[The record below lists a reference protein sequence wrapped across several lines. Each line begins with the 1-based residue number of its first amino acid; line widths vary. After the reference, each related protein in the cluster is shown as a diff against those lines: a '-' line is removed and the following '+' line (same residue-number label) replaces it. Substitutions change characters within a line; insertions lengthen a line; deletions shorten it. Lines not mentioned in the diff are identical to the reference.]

1 MCNAIKKNV
10 IKLKKLLQ
18 LLFLIIFSLIF
29 SQNNDEEMRT
39 CRLKFE
45 IDTLG
50 LSKSNIITL
59 KITNLENRNL
69 KISDAFSMMR
79 IQATDIEKYNEKAK
93 VYEKQNSYFTDV
105 NCTHCFG
112 KFLTL
117 KPNKSLNYRIDLSRQ
132 YLIEKALKEPKSKY
146 RFSLHFDTIDLLK
159 YSAFRKCYA
168 ENFTSEKIVYKTK

>member
-1 MCNAIKKNV
+1 
-10 IKLKKLLQ
+10 
-18 LLFLIIFSLIF
+18 
-29 SQNNDEEMRT
+29 MRT

-93 VYEKQNSYFTDV
+93 V
-105 NCTHCFG
+105 
-112 KFLTL
+112 
-117 KPNKSLNYRIDLSRQ
+117 
-132 YLIEKALKEPKSKY
+132 
-146 RFSLHFDTIDLLK
+146 
-159 YSAFRKCYA
+159 
-168 ENFTSEKIVYKTK
+168 